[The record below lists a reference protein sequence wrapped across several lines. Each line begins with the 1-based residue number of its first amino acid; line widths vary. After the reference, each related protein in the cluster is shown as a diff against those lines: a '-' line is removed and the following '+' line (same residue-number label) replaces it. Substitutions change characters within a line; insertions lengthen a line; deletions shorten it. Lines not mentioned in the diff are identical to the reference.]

1 MPTFKVYSGRV
12 RSKYHYFC
20 EECNEFAEVEVHNFP
35 SASIRFKYAKTN
47 PGAEARGLDLW
58 IKCPKCGDFMFEID
72 EKMVKYIE
80 RFNIDKK
87 IKTQW
92 CCEGHFKGEDL
103 HTTEGAKNIP
113 IYQRAYIQFY
123 PNKDLVKLIDR
134 MSDKWKNLVD
144 IDYYKSDDLSIGT
157 KPVLIPGYSDIVNIH
172 MKDIDA
178 DIENMDFGTGE
189 YLDFCRK
196 QADFFIALNELL
208 EVLPDKLDIT
218 WNPEKKD
225 IKYET
230 SFN

>member
-1 MPTFKVYSGRV
+1 
-12 RSKYHYFC
+12 
-20 EECNEFAEVEVHNFP
+20 
-35 SASIRFKYAKTN
+35 
-47 PGAEARGLDLW
+47 
-58 IKCPKCGDFMFEID
+58 MFEID
-72 EKMVKYIE
+72 EKMVKYVE
-80 RFNIDKK
+80 RFNINKK

-134 MSDKWKNLVD
+134 MPDEWKNLID
-144 IDYYKSDDLSIGT
+144 IDYYRSHTDVNGNISIDA
-157 KPVLIPGYSDIVNIH
+157 KPVFIPESSDIVNIH

-178 DIENMDFGTGE
+178 DIDNMDFGARE